1 MIKTYTAKTLDE
13 VLKQACSDLNCSQE
27 ELIYEVTLEKK
38 GLFSKKVEIKAYCF
52 QTVIDFVQN
61 YLKMILTDM
70 NLELVEVE
78 MNVQDGRIKANL
90 NTDHNPILIGK
101 GGAILRAINVIVKN
115 AVLNTF
121 KKRYEVDVDINNYKA
136 SRYEKVEKMAI
147 RFARNV
153 QRSHVDMKLD
163 PLPADER
170 KVMHQAI
177 SQMNYVR
184 TQSVGEGKNRCLTII
199 YDENKKV
206 K

>member
-1 MIKTYTAKTLDE
+1 M
-13 VLKQACSDLNCSQE
+13 
-27 ELIYEVTLEKK
+27 IYEVTLEKK

-61 YLKMILTDM
+61 YLKTILTDM

>member
-1 MIKTYTAKTLDE
+1 MIKTYTAKTLYE

-61 YLKMILTDM
+61 YLKTILTDM

-78 MNVQDGRIKANL
+78 MNMQDGRIKANL

>member
-61 YLKMILTDM
+61 YLKTILTDM

-121 KKRYEVDVDINNYKA
+121 KKRYEVDVDISSLVSKYKNA
-136 SRYEKVEKMAI
+136 DGENSKHSKREIEIKINEIKENLKRLCEKAKK
-147 RFARNV
+147 RNGY
-153 QRSHVDMKLD
+153 SF
-163 PLPADER
+163 
-170 KVMHQAI
+170 
-177 SQMNYVR
+177 
-184 TQSVGEGKNRCLTII
+184 C
-199 YDENKKV
+199 
-206 K
+206 